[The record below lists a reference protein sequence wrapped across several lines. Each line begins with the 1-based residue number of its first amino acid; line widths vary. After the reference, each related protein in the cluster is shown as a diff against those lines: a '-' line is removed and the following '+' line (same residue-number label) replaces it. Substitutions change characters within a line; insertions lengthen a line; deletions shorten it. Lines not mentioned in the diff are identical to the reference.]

1 MKRTT
6 NYLMLLVLVLIIS
19 ACNSNSD
26 VPENVN
32 EDIWNSSIQFTLLM
46 KDSLN
51 NNEFLEGFN
60 EAINTFVEKYDENA
74 TQEEK
79 EILVN
84 LKELQNIYLRTK
96 VINIALDSSDTEEF
110 DEQYQVMEEIFGA
123 SNLKDE
129 NYDKDAMRKTL
140 SKYE

>member
-129 NYDKDAMRKTL
+129 NYDKDAMKKNL

>member
-6 NYLMLLVLVLIIS
+6 NYLMLLALVLIIS
-19 ACNSNSD
+19 ACNSNT
-26 VPENVN
+26 PENVK
-32 EDIWNSSIQFTLLM
+32 EDVWDDSIQFTLLM

-84 LKELQNIYLRTK
+84 LKELQNIYLTTK
-96 VINIALDSSDTEEF
+96 VIGISLGSSDTEDF